1 MITIVFLS
9 VFDIALKFVVSII
22 LILKKN
28 RLDIGKLH
36 EGHTIGEL
44 RCMTYSNFN
53 IVSGPGCEMGNL
65 HPLKSSLV

>member
-1 MITIVFLS
+1 MITVVFLS
-9 VFDIALKFVVSII
+9 VFNIALKFVVSII
-22 LILKKN
+22 LILKKSI
-28 RLDIGKLH
+28 LDIGELH

-53 IVSGPGCEMGNL
+53 TVSGPGCEMGNL